1 MFGGSEE
8 ASHPGGMRTT
18 FPAAENG
25 MEDKYYKKYNA
36 ILRRCSGVQKE
47 NEMLVNRV
55 YLVKKMVQRLRR
67 ERRYLME
74 ELDRRGDNYRSLPLT
89 IAIEEDEKSFALPQ
103 TSSLPALGRP
113 RSSGSSL
120 NSRRQPQVKR
130 ERVERDTPA
139 PKRPTNAF
147 LQFCQEQREAATT
160 HHLHQT
166 GRIPDKKQLTRQLAS
181 RWNAL
186 PEDDKKMYVEK
197 YERDKERY
205 SGEKTAWEQKTR
217 VRRLKV
223 KVTIVIFGEYLFIC
237 TFIYRQTQ
245 HRLQG
250 NNLLNG
256 KLSWM

>member
-1 MFGGSEE
+1 MFGGGED
-8 ASHPGGMRTT
+8 AVHPGGLRAA
-18 FPAAENG
+18 FPVAENG
-25 MEDKYYKKYNA
+25 TEDKYYKKYNA

-55 YLVKKMVQRLRR
+55 HLVKKMVQRLRR

-139 PKRPTNAF
+139 PSPKRPSNAF
-147 LQFCQEQREAATT
+147 LHFCQEQREAATA

-166 GRIPDKKQLTRQLAS
+166 GRMPDKKQLTRQLAS

-186 PEDDKKMYVEK
+186 PDDDKKMYVEK

-205 SGEKTAWEQKTR
+205 SGDKTA
-217 VRRLKV
+217 
-223 KVTIVIFGEYLFIC
+223 
-237 TFIYRQTQ
+237 
-245 HRLQG
+245 
-250 NNLLNG
+250 
-256 KLSWM
+256 